1 MKKTNEHEKE
11 TNRQWIGNKLE
22 MKRNEL
28 KWTGMNRQW
37 TRNKDRNEEE
47 MNKKWIGN
55 EQDHQDNTAS
65 GIEIDQNVSFKEIK
79 T

>member
-28 KWTGMNRQW
+28 KWTGKNRQW

-47 MNKKWIGN
+47 MNKKWVGN
-55 EQDHQDNTAS
+55 E
-65 GIEIDQNVSFKEIK
+65 
-79 T
+79 